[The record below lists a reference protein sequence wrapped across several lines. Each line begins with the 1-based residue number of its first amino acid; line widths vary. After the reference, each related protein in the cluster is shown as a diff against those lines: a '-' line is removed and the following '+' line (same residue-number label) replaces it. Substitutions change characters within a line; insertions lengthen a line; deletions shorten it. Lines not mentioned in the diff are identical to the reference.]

1 MYDGFLDCV
10 RKTYHYEGVRAFY
23 KGLTPNLIRMFP
35 QSGLFFL
42 VYDWVQRLYDRHAV
56 IQ

>member
-1 MYDGFLDCV
+1 MYNGFIDCV
-10 RKTYHYEGVRAFY
+10 KKTYRVEGVRAFY

-42 VYDWVQRLYDRHAV
+42 VYDWVQRMYDNHS
-56 IQ
+56 